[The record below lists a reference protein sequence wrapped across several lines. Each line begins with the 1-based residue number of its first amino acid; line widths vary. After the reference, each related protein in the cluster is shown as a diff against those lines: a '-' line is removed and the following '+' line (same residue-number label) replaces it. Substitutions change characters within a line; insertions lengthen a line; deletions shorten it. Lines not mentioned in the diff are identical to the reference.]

1 MTCEDYL
8 SMLETL
14 AVDELGYGEARDHVA
29 QCYDCNRVTRV
40 VAARERNMTLA
51 YAEAYPSASAVTV
64 AERAIEASRRRRVAF
79 YVRTALGAAAVVT
92 LLATIMTRR
101 VVPAPSRA
109 VVEKGTF
116 NLQCLSPQQAVELLR
131 EEIPNAPGLLISAL
145 RPPVTSARLGV
156 LHIEGSPVDVQAVR
170 SVLDRYDTPAQSQC
184 GVERSLP
191 KR

>member
-14 AVDELGYGEARDHVA
+14 PVEELGYGAARDHAA

-64 AERAIEASRRRRVAF
+64 SERAIVASRRRRVAF
-79 YVRTALGAAAVVT
+79 FVRTALGAAAVVT
-92 LLATIMTRR
+92 LLGVIVTRR
-101 VVPAPSRA
+101 VLPTPSRTL
-109 VVEKGTF
+109 VQRETF
-116 NLQCLSPQQAVELLR
+116 RLQCLSPQQAVELLR
-131 EEIPNAPGLLISAL
+131 DEIPNAAGLSISA
-145 RPPVTSARLGV
+145 PPAVGV
-156 LHIEGSPVDVQAVR
+156 LHVEGSPVNVQAVR
-170 SVLDRYDTPAQSQC
+170 SVLDRYDTPTRSQC
-184 GVERSLP
+184 GVQLTLP

>member
-14 AVDELGYGEARDHVA
+14 PVEELAYGAARDHAA

-64 AERAIEASRRRRVAF
+64 AERAIVASRRRRVAF
-79 YVRTALGAAAVVT
+79 YVRAALGAAAVVT
-92 LLATIMTRR
+92 LLGAIVTRR
-101 VVPAPSRA
+101 VLPTPSRA
-109 VVEKGTF
+109 VVEQETF
-116 NLQCLSPQQAVELLR
+116 NLQCLSPQEAAEMLR
-131 EEIPNAPGLLISAL
+131 QKIPHAAGLSISAFPAPQGAWL
-145 RPPVTSARLGV
+145 RV
-156 LHIEGSPVDVQAVR
+156 EGSEIEIEAAR
-170 SVLDRYDTPAQSQC
+170 SILDRFDTPARSQC
-184 GVERSLP
+184 GVQFILP

>member
-14 AVDELGYGEARDHVA
+14 PVEELAYGAARDHAA

-64 AERAIEASRRRRVAF
+64 AERAIVASRRRRVAF
-79 YVRTALGAAAVVT
+79 YARAALGAAAVVT
-92 LLATIMTRR
+92 LLGAITTRR
-101 VVPAPSRA
+101 VLPTPSRTL
-109 VVEKGTF
+109 VQRETF
-116 NLQCLSPQQAVELLR
+116 RLQCLSPQQAVQLLND
-131 EEIPNAPGLLISAL
+131 EIPHAPGLLISA
-145 RPPVTSARLGV
+145 PQPAVGVPAVGV
-156 LHIEGSPVDVQAVR
+156 LHIEGSPVNVQAVR
-170 SVLDRYDTPAQSQC
+170 SVLDRYDTPTRSQC
-184 GVERSLP
+184 GVQLTLP

>member
-14 AVDELGYGEARDHVA
+14 PVEELAYGDARDHA
-29 QCYDCNRVTRV
+29 AECHDCNRVTRV

-64 AERAIEASRRRRVAF
+64 AERAIEVSRRRRVAF
-79 YVRTALGAAAVVT
+79 YVRAALGAAAVLT
-92 LLATIMTRR
+92 LFATIMTRR

-109 VVEKGTF
+109 AVAEETF
-116 NLQCLSPQQAVELLR
+116 RLQCLSPEQAAELIRQQ
-131 EEIPNAPGLLISAL
+131 IPNAAGLSIRIPK
-145 RPPVTSARLGV
+145 RPLGV
-156 LHIEGSPVDVQAVR
+156 LYVGGSPVELQAAR
-170 SVLDRYDTPAQSQC
+170 LFIGEADTPARSQC
-184 GVERSLP
+184 AEAVERWNGGTG